1 MLSANR
7 PITLFTRALPAL
19 LVLALSLPPRAT
31 AGEPPAADVADL
43 AAVERAF
50 QQVVEHVAP
59 SVVGIRAQR
68 RAPTVGDARSLEQ
81 PVLVN
86 GTGTVVSPDGLILT
100 NEHVVQGATT
110 IDVLFHDGQ
119 KLRATILAA
128 DPRSDLAILYVA
140 RTGLTPASFCDYA
153 RVVRGQWC
161 VVVGNPY
168 GLGQDGQL
176 SVSVGVVANLNR
188 QLPGLGEV
196 DDRFYSDM
204 LQITAPISP
213 GNSGGPL
220 FNLRGELL
228 GVVTAMHTRTPTDE
242 GIGFAIPMSPFKRR
256 VIETL
261 CRGEPVRHGYLGLT
275 VRALQAAERDAA
287 GTVRG
292 VAVQQVEP
300 GGPAAAAGLAPDDL
314 VLTFDGQ
321 AIHGP
326 AHLAELA
333 GQTPIGSRV
342 QLAYLRGGAP
352 AEALVTIVQRDLSRV
367 AWMRSGAVTWRGM
380 RVTDL
385 SEDARRKLCVDDSA
399 HGVVV
404 IDVEEGTPASQAR
417 LQIGDVIEQI
427 GGQPVS
433 DTVAFMARV
442 RDVAGTLEVVLRDG
456 RARTISP

>member
-1 MLSANR
+1 MRFVNR
-7 PITLFTRALPAL
+7 PNPLSLLALPAL
-19 LVLALSLPPRAT
+19 LTLSLCSAPPAA
-31 AGEPPAADVADL
+31 AGEPPADGVADL

-50 QQVVEHVAP
+50 QQVAERVSP

-68 RAPTVGDARSLEQ
+68 RAGGTGDARLLEQ

-86 GTGTVVSPDGLILT
+86 GTGAVVAADGLILT

-110 IDVLFHDGQ
+110 IDVLLHDGR
-119 KLRATILAA
+119 KLPATVFAVDA
-128 DPRSDLAILYVA
+128 RSDLAILHVA
-140 RTGLTPASFCDYA
+140 RTDLTPVSFADYA
-153 RVVRGQWC
+153 GVTRGQWC
-161 VVVGNPY
+161 VVIGNPY

-176 SVSVGVVANLNR
+176 SVSVGVVSNLNR

-204 LQITAPISP
+204 LQITAPINP

-228 GVVTAMHTRTPTDE
+228 GVVTAMHTRTPTEE

-256 VIETL
+256 VIDTL
-261 CRGEPVRHGYLGLT
+261 CRGEPVHHGYLGLT
-275 VRALQAAERDAA
+275 VRALQPAERDAL

-292 VAVQQVEP
+292 VAVQQAEP

-314 VLTFDGQ
+314 ILTFEGQ

-333 GQTPIGSRV
+333 GQAPIGSRV
-342 QLAYLRGGAP
+342 QLTYVRGGAP
-352 AEALVTIVQRDLSRV
+352 AEALVNIVQRDLSRV

-385 SEDARRKLCVDDSA
+385 SEDARRKLCVDDDA
-399 HGVVV
+399 RGVVV
-404 IDVEEGTPASQAR
+404 IDVEAGTPASQAR

-427 GGQPVS
+427 GGLPVS

-442 RDVAGTLEVVLRDG
+442 REVAGTLEVVLRDG

>member
-1 MLSANR
+1 MRFSVRSNPSLS
-7 PITLFTRALPAL
+7 
-19 LVLALSLPPRAT
+19 LALAAFIALALCFT
-31 AGEPPAADVADL
+31 PPAAADQPPADEIANL

-50 QQVVEHVAP
+50 QQVAEQVRP
-59 SVVGIRAQR
+59 SVVGIRTQR
-68 RAPTVGDARSLEQ
+68 RPGGTGDARLLEQ

-86 GTGTVVSPDGLILT
+86 GTGTVVAADGLILT
-100 NEHVVQGATT
+100 NEHVVQGATS
-110 IDVLFHDGQ
+110 IDVLLHDGR
-119 KLRATILAA
+119 KLPATVFAA
-128 DPRSDLAILYVA
+128 DARSDLAVLHVA
-140 RTGLTPASFCDYA
+140 RSGLTPVGFADYPGVA
-153 RVVRGQWC
+153 RGQWC
-161 VVVGNPY
+161 VVIGNPY

-176 SVSVGVVANLNR
+176 SVSVGIIANLNR

-242 GIGFAIPMSPFKRR
+242 GIGFAIPMSPSKRR
-256 VIETL
+256 VIDTL

-275 VRALQAAERDAA
+275 VRALLPAERDAVGA
-287 GTVRG
+287 VRG

-300 GGPAAAAGLAPDDL
+300 GGPAAEAGLAPDDL
-314 VLTFDGQ
+314 IVAFEGQ

-333 GQTPIGSRV
+333 GQAPIGSRV
-342 QLAYLRGGAP
+342 QLACLRGGA
-352 AEALVTIVQRDLSRV
+352 ATEALVTIVPRDQSRV

-385 SEDARRKLCVDDSA
+385 SEDARRKLCVDDDA
-399 HGVVV
+399 RGVVV
-404 IDVEEGTPASQAR
+404 IDVEEGTPASQAQ
-417 LQIGDVIEQI
+417 LQVGDVIAQL
-427 GGQPVS
+427 GGQPVA

-442 RDVAGTLEVVLRDG
+442 RDVSGTLEVVLRDG
-456 RARTISP
+456 RARSISP